1 MHRITT
7 RQGGGSS
14 RAGFTMV
21 EVMVAIGVLLV
32 AVVTAFGSQLT
43 SFRLMSSSRE
53 DNSAIADLAACMEEV
68 MLETTATLPVAGNVY
83 AHDTPIAAFEGLH
96 LRDQRIVATYP
107 GYVAGGPVP
116 DPLTIVLTAT
126 WRDSRGLARRLELR
140 SLKVR

>member
-1 MHRITT
+1 
-7 RQGGGSS
+7 
-14 RAGFTMV
+14 MV

-68 MLETTATLPVAGNVY
+68 MLETVATLPIASSAY
-83 AHDTPIAAFEGLH
+83 AHGASIAAFEDLH

-116 DPLTIVLTAT
+116 NPLTIVLTAT